1 MGKAKGGGK
10 YIESPEKMYELFEEY
25 VKHVKGHPVIVQD
38 FVGKDG
44 NEIDRKKERPL
55 TFEGFENFLD
65 DKGIVADLHEYH
77 SNRKGGYE
85 AFEKVMKRIHRVIR
99 EDQITGGM
107 VGIYHHGITS
117 RLNGLVDKTENKHE
131 VTEIIVKEE

>member
-1 MGKAKGGGK
+1 MW
-10 YIESPEKMYELFEEY
+10 ELFEAY
-25 VKHVKGHPVIVQD
+25 VQHVKENPVQVQD

-44 NEIDRKKERPL
+44 NEIQRRKERPL
-55 TFEGFENFLD
+55 TFEGFENYLD
-65 DKGIVADLHEYH
+65 DRGIIGDLHEYH

-107 VGIYHHGITS
+107 VGIYHHGLAARI
-117 RLNGLVDKTENKHE
+117 LGLVEKTENKHE